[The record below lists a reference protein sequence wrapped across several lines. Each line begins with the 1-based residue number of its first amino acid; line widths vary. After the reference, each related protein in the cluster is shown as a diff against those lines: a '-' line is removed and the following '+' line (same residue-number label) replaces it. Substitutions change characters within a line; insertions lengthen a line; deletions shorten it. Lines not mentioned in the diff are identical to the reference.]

1 MPPIRKPR
9 TKTTLADIA
18 LEIATVTPSNR
29 RINFNELWN
38 EQQYVD
44 AITSTESSREKLYLY
59 NKLSKTMT
67 GDTLSSW
74 HWKVAIRA
82 GRLFEKISEQSI
94 LNLRKLSSSKLGR
107 LKNDDFEE
115 LLSMVETW
123 LMTFDFAEQNP
134 NEEEPVVI

>member
-94 LNLRKLSSSKLGR
+94 LNLRKLSPSKLGR

-123 LMTFDFAEQNP
+123 LMTFDFAKQNP

>member
-94 LNLRKLSSSKLGR
+94 LNLRKLSPSKLGR

>member
-9 TKTTLADIA
+9 TKTTLADIV

-94 LNLRKLSSSKLGR
+94 LNLRKLSPSKLGR